1 MKPYAV
7 ALAWTLILGP
17 TTSLALGVPRPR
29 PVDSAKPAG
38 ERPSDEVLANRVF
51 SRLRSDD
58 TLRYYLRNVQVSAHD
73 GLVTLSGSVSRK
85 TIQQRMEQVARSVK
99 DVGRV
104 VNLITVYPK

>member
-7 ALAWTLILGP
+7 AFAWILILGS
-17 TTSLALGVPRPR
+17 TSSLALGVPTSRPAQSTGR
-29 PVDSAKPAG
+29 AAD
-38 ERPSDEVLANRVF
+38 RPSDDVLTNRVF

-58 TLRYYLRNVQVSAHD
+58 TLRYYLGNVQVSARD

-104 VNLITVYPK
+104 VNLIVYPK